1 MSTRAGRF
9 GSSRSP
15 IEAALRFLGT
25 RNHGE
30 PLALL
35 KHAMELPKSEIGI
48 ALAPLAHPTRVLES
62 WTFDERAAALWL
74 LIRHGVES
82 PDVSPTKFSRRRH
95 ALNAALR
102 IPDPDIED
110 VWGSSLHDRF
120 KQLAA
125 LTQVFR
131 ESTTTQPMEMAWKRG
146 VAALAS
152 HLDARFRELG
162 TPEAWARY
170 RARDRETPSTADLPS
185 HGWPRYFGEPSGSE
199 PEFRQPS
206 AGAQPVFVNLFT
218 TTVFMKRRAVYRRI
232 TERLVT
238 ARRDGVAYYTARGF
252 AGKPPRLTYVPVQ
265 ALWGCTAEFIEPAHP
280 RRPAVT
286 RLRFPTPLREG
297 ERAHFASEIIDENIH
312 EERQWIDVDVDH
324 HGIAR
329 GEVAYGG
336 LVPISGLTI
345 RVRFDQGHIPE
356 AVWWYAELNENERYD
371 RPSVDDPRMLKINGQ
386 DLQYTFT
393 DGPCQP
399 RESYGLAFGWPAS

>member
-1 MSTRAGRF
+1 MSIPLPNDVRRAGSLSEKRSWF
-9 GSSRSP
+9 EQTAFPGWRGSY
-15 IEAALRFLGT
+15 LT
-25 RNHGE
+25 HGC
-30 PLALL
+30 
-35 KHAMELPKSEIGI
+35 
-48 ALAPLAHPTRVLES
+48 
-62 WTFDERAAALWL
+62 
-74 LIRHGVES
+74 
-82 PDVSPTKFSRRRH
+82 
-95 ALNAALR
+95 
-102 IPDPDIED
+102 
-110 VWGSSLHDRF
+110 
-120 KQLAA
+120 
-125 LTQVFR
+125 
-131 ESTTTQPMEMAWKRG
+131 
-146 VAALAS
+146 
-152 HLDARFRELG
+152 
-162 TPEAWARY
+162 
-170 RARDRETPSTADLPS
+170 
-185 HGWPRYFGEPSGSE
+185 
-199 PEFRQPS
+199 
-206 AGAQPVFVNLFT
+206 
-218 TTVFMKRRAVYRRI
+218 
-232 TERLVT
+232 
-238 ARRDGVAYYTARGF
+238 
-252 AGKPPRLTYVPVQ
+252 LTYVPVQ

-393 DGPCQP
+393 EGPCQP